1 MTRFL
6 DPRSDIVFKRIF
18 GEHPEILREFLNGV
32 LPFEDESEFI
42 VSLEYLPGE
51 QVPDIPLIKNSIVD
65 VRCKDASGRQFIVE
79 MQMAWTNAFLQ
90 RVLFNASKA
99 YVRQLEKGERYEML
113 CPVYGLSILDDTYD
127 PDPDS
132 YYHDYRIVESGKPE
146 RVLDGLRLVF
156 IELPKYRENRP
167 KEARK
172 LRWAWLKFLQE
183 AGHAGTHGH
192 ATVEEFRE
200 QVGITEP
207 LRKAMSIAEECGF
220 SSAQLERY
228 DSFWDAV
235 SRERTLMSAKFA
247 DGLAEGLAEG
257 ETLGLA
263 KGEALGL
270 AKGETLGLAKGETL
284 GLAKGEVLGLAKG
297 EALGLLKAAASMKSL
312 GIEPQV
318 IAEATGLSIERIA
331 GL

>member
-247 DGLAEGLAEG
+247 EGLAEGLAEG

-270 AKGETLGLAKGETL
+270 AKGETLGLAKS
-284 GLAKGEVLGLAKG
+284 

-331 GL
+331 GLLLGGR

>member
-1 MTRFL
+1 MSTLWHMTRFL
-6 DPRSDIVFKRIF
+6 DPRSDMVFKRIF

-32 LPFEDESEFI
+32 LPFENESEFI

-113 CPVYGLSILDDTYD
+113 CPVYGLSILDDTYE

-132 YYHDYRIVESGKPE
+132 YYHDYRIVESGRPE
-146 RVLDGLRLVF
+146 RVLEGLRLVF
-156 IELPKYRENRP
+156 IELPKYRETRP

-207 LRKAMSIAEECGF
+207 LRKAMSIAEECSF
-220 SSAQLERY
+220 SPAQLERY

-235 SRERTLMSAKFA
+235 SRERTLMSGKFA
-247 DGLAEGLAEG
+247 EGRADGRAEGRAEG
-257 ETLGLA
+257 ETLGL
-263 KGEALGL
+263 
-270 AKGETLGLAKGETL
+270 
-284 GLAKGEVLGLAKG
+284 
-297 EALGLLKAAASMKSL
+297 LKAAAGMKAL
-312 GIEPQV
+312 GIELAAISQ
-318 IAEATGLSIERIA
+318 ITGLTVERIA
-331 GL
+331 DLQATCSG

>member
-1 MTRFL
+1 MAGFEALTGGVQMSTLWHMTRFL
-6 DPRSDIVFKRIF
+6 DPRSDMVFKRIF

-32 LPFEDESEFI
+32 LPFENESEFI

-113 CPVYGLSILDDTYD
+113 CPVYGLSILDDTYE

-132 YYHDYRIVESGKPE
+132 YYHDYRIVESGRPE
-146 RVLDGLRLVF
+146 RVLEGLRLVF
-156 IELPKYRENRP
+156 IELPKYRETRP

-183 AGHAGTHGH
+183 AGHAGTQGH

-207 LRKAMSIAEECGF
+207 LRKAMSIAEECSF
-220 SSAQLERY
+220 SPAQLERY

-235 SRERTLMSAKFA
+235 SRERTLMSGKFA
-247 DGLAEGLAEG
+247 EGRADGRAEGRAEG
-257 ETLGLA
+257 ETLGL
-263 KGEALGL
+263 
-270 AKGETLGLAKGETL
+270 
-284 GLAKGEVLGLAKG
+284 
-297 EALGLLKAAASMKSL
+297 LKAAAGMKAL
-312 GIEPQV
+312 GIELAAISQ
-318 IAEATGLSIERIA
+318 ITGLTVERIA
-331 GL
+331 DLQATCSG

>member
-1 MTRFL
+1 VGCRWLVCGRMTHFL
-6 DPRSDIVFKRIF
+6 DPRCDIVFKRIF

-32 LPFEDESEFI
+32 LPFENESEFI

-51 QVPDIPLIKNSIVD
+51 LVPDIPLIKNSIVD

-113 CPVYGLSILDDTYD
+113 CPVYGLSIIDDTYE
-127 PDPDS
+127 PDQNC
-132 YYHDYRIVESGKPE
+132 YYHDYRIVESGRPE
-146 RVLDGLRLVF
+146 RVLEGLRLIF
-156 IELPKYRENRP
+156 IELPKYRETRP
-167 KEARK
+167 KEVRK

-183 AGHAGTHGH
+183 AGHAGTQGH

-220 SSAQLERY
+220 SPAQLERY

-235 SRERTLMSAKFA
+235 SRERTLMSGKFA
-247 DGLAEGLAEG
+247 EGRTEGIAEGL
-257 ETLGLA
+257 T
-263 KGEALGL
+263 
-270 AKGETLGLAKGETL
+270 KGET
-284 GLAKGEVLGLAKG
+284 
-297 EALGLLKAAASMKSL
+297 LGLLKAAAGMKAL
-312 GIEPQV
+312 GIEPAAISQ
-318 IAEATGLSIERIA
+318 ATGLTLEHIA
-331 GL
+331 DL

>member
-1 MTRFL
+1 MARFL

-32 LPFEDESEFI
+32 LPFDSESEFI

-65 VRCKDASGRQFIVE
+65 VRCMDASGRQFIVE

-113 CPVYGLSILDDTYD
+113 CPVYGLSILDDTYE
-127 PDPDS
+127 PDPDN
-132 YYHDYRIVESGKPE
+132 YYHDYRIVESGQPE
-146 RVLDGLRLVF
+146 RVLEGLRLVF
-156 IELPKYRENRP
+156 IELPKYRETRP

-183 AGHAGTHGH
+183 AGHAGTQGH
-192 ATVEEFRE
+192 ASVEEFRE

-207 LRKAMSIAEECGF
+207 LRKAMNIAEECGF
-220 SSAQLERY
+220 TPAQLERY

-235 SRERTLMSAKFA
+235 SRERTLMSGKFA
-247 DGLAEGLAEG
+247 EGLAEGLA
-257 ETLGLA
+257 
-263 KGEALGL
+263 KGL
-270 AKGETLGLAKGETL
+270 AKGETLGLLRAATGM
-284 GLAKGEVLGLAKG
+284 
-297 EALGLLKAAASMKSL
+297 KAL
-312 GIEPQV
+312 GIEPAAISQ
-318 IAEATGLSIERIA
+318 ATGLTVQRIA
-331 GL
+331 DL